1 MQFFNKN
8 KLNTGLNGEFL
19 DDDEEKGING
29 TVVDAKLL
37 NGLGHEIENII
48 KAGGMTPSENEN
60 DQLLRAIKNL
70 GGSGVSS
77 SAENVS
83 YNNSIS
89 GLQQKN
95 YDFPKIKTPID
106 NLTYIYL
113 TESSIMGKIEKEEN
127 NYFLKGNV
135 SVISDENILLISI
148 NIDDKNE
155 YEILSFLCQF
165 FNIDYEARD
174 IENVNWIDALENE
187 IIVNGINNGWQFVFV
202 KGGLAVKRKDSG
214 ELPENTYSVTL
225 NIKNR
230 VLLKPDENIIAWQY
244 GISKNILLKIV
255 NENGT
260 AKIKGITN
268 IYSNVRNEETIF
280 FTNNILENYIDLETE
295 HTSGIVSNSGKNV
308 IWSFKKNY
316 QDLPY
321 SIVIKYEDGSQIQE
335 NDFFAINITSDK
347 NSDISFTKGDAINVQ
362 NAIDSIAE
370 VKQYTLTAG
379 ENIVIEKQGEKTIIK
394 SLGGG
399 DAEGISFD
407 NSKTNLEYLS
417 KYDFPK
423 FKNPIADTINLVLTN
438 GVEDYNAF
446 IQKQEDSSYRLVCNL
461 DNYEVSNQIGAIQFF
476 IKSIDSNSN
485 IFQIYSIFS
494 QFFEFV
500 NIDNEVAYNL
510 ETDECSISNISGDLT
525 LVLGF
530 NTINNPYFIIGIKS
544 TPITQGTYNIRLNI
558 KNRVLRPADRNIF
571 GITSGGDTFALNL
584 QQNSG
589 TVKLAGTVKG
599 YAASQNGLQ
608 FYSEIVENYFNIGS
622 IDKFI
627 NTTEITSSTG
637 KAVKY
642 NIYRSGNRYG
652 LILAYQNGTQMQQG
666 DVFTFNLT
674 PDKNSTLDPVYQDVD
689 NVQDAVDVLSKKNVD
704 LQNQISTEKSRITQE
719 ITNRTNK
726 DTELL
731 NKINEL
737 KAVNIKI
744 DTVNGLSASNV
755 QQGLQALNNKINGSI
770 FNLIPNGNEYKHP
783 TELFNGKPVYYRVF
797 YNSSGWSNT
806 AVVGTVSNVDSIIND
821 YNTTSNGETSAI
833 GDYAYS
839 YNYSTKQIKYF
850 DGDSGRK
857 GKQIIFKYT
866 KTTDSK
872 IL

>member
-83 YNNSIS
+83 YDNSIS

-155 YEILSFLCQF
+155 YEILSFLGQF

-370 VKQYTLTAG
+370 VKQDTLTAG

-423 FKNPIADTINLVLTN
+423 FKTPIADTINLVLTN
-438 GVEDYNAF
+438 GVDDYNAF
-446 IQKQEDSSYRLVCNL
+446 IQKQEDGSYRLVCNL

-500 NIDNEVAYNL
+500 NIDNEAAYNL

-558 KNRVLRPADRNIF
+558 KNRVLRNQDINIF
-571 GITSGGDTFALNL
+571 SCSDGFM
-584 QQNSG
+584 
-589 TVKLAGTVKG
+589 
-599 YAASQNGLQ
+599 ASQSRIDLYNFKLVQNESVIKLRGSYTLKEGAGLVIG
-608 FYSEIVENYFNIGS
+608 FYSPIIENYFNLGKS
-622 IDKFI
+622 SDEYR
-627 NTTEITSSTG
+627 NTSGITSSS
-637 KAVKY
+637 KKPLKFF
-642 NIYRSGNRYG
+642 IYKNNNAGNEKPLY
-652 LILAYQNGTQMQQG
+652 LLFLQYQDDSYIQVGETI
-666 DVFTFNLT
+666 TFDLT
-674 PDKNSTLDPVYQDVD
+674 PDKNFTLDSIYSTVA
-689 NVQDAVDVLSKKNVD
+689 NVQQLGEAL
-704 LQNQISTEKSRITQE
+704 NQ
-719 ITNRTNK
+719 K
-726 DTELL
+726 DIELL
-731 NKINEL
+731 NKINNL
-737 KAVNIKI
+737 KAVNIKM
-744 DTVNGLSASNV
+744 DTISGLSASNV

-783 TELFNGKPVYYRVF
+783 TELFNGKPVYYRAF

>member
-370 VKQYTLTAG
+370 VKQDTLTAG

-399 DAEGISFD
+399 DAEDISFD

-417 KYDFPK
+417 K
-423 FKNPIADTINLVLTN
+423 
-438 GVEDYNAF
+438 
-446 IQKQEDSSYRLVCNL
+446 
-461 DNYEVSNQIGAIQFF
+461 
-476 IKSIDSNSN
+476 
-485 IFQIYSIFS
+485 
-494 QFFEFV
+494 
-500 NIDNEVAYNL
+500 
-510 ETDECSISNISGDLT
+510 
-525 LVLGF
+525 
-530 NTINNPYFIIGIKS
+530 
-544 TPITQGTYNIRLNI
+544 
-558 KNRVLRPADRNIF
+558 
-571 GITSGGDTFALNL
+571 
-584 QQNSG
+584 
-589 TVKLAGTVKG
+589 
-599 YAASQNGLQ
+599 
-608 FYSEIVENYFNIGS
+608 
-622 IDKFI
+622 
-627 NTTEITSSTG
+627 
-637 KAVKY
+637 
-642 NIYRSGNRYG
+642 
-652 LILAYQNGTQMQQG
+652 
-666 DVFTFNLT
+666 
-674 PDKNSTLDPVYQDVD
+674 
-689 NVQDAVDVLSKKNVD
+689 
-704 LQNQISTEKSRITQE
+704 
-719 ITNRTNK
+719 
-726 DTELL
+726 
-731 NKINEL
+731 
-737 KAVNIKI
+737 
-744 DTVNGLSASNV
+744 
-755 QQGLQALNNKINGSI
+755 
-770 FNLIPNGNEYKHP
+770 
-783 TELFNGKPVYYRVF
+783 
-797 YNSSGWSNT
+797 
-806 AVVGTVSNVDSIIND
+806 
-821 YNTTSNGETSAI
+821 
-833 GDYAYS
+833 
-839 YNYSTKQIKYF
+839 
-850 DGDSGRK
+850 
-857 GKQIIFKYT
+857 
-866 KTTDSK
+866 
-872 IL
+872 